1 VGNSIADPAIKIKLM
16 LDQSTAEQVNAE
28 ISKVLQKA
36 VTGAVPVFKK
46 IEEAL
51 TASVSK
57 VDISSQLVRQLETG
71 VKALKKTGGTEELI
85 RQFAELD
92 RAAIRCGDTMVA
104 QSARIAKAIAE
115 AGLSNKNA
123 ITVSGSEDVTKRKQE
138 LEAFVA
144 RAETH
149 AFNELCQESRVIKER
164 EQAIATENKLRNMQ
178 GQFGTPVLEK
188 VDIIGPLTATVKQQQ
203 DRKKEL
209 EAKVDRAYRSAD
221 RDFAAEQEARR
232 QEVRQ
237 FAGEKKLSRIWEA
250 VHQDETTARLKKA
263 EEENI
268 QRLNKKQQALD
279 AGFTPTDIGNNS
291 DGWDPAK
298 RARIEAHSAKYEE
311 AQIQADALVQKTK
324 LARQLERIGE
334 DPAEAFAK
342 LNLSGNTPYRKD
354 MQGQK
359 ILTEEQKFARLRLG
373 NQTAGYSR
381 TGFDSG
387 SREDLAAQQEAL
399 TSEMLDGY
407 GKPKG
412 SKKGAFNAHSFR
424 FVSQQ
429 VGFGIDD
436 AIQSYHYGGV
446 GASARAASNNL
457 TAIAGMGIANP
468 AIAAGTVVALSIATA
483 ALPVVLKQV
492 GIDKV
497 DHAAGASARYGF
509 KASSHL
515 TRGESPVE
523 HLEASSRTL
532 LSGLEDNETEQEK
545 FTKAHEDLR
554 KFKGLNEKFAVGSF
568 MHRRASN
575 FMGAADAAQFN
586 AAYEVIDNFEKTGPK
601 RRTELQL
608 KVDKMRKDNNPANLE
623 KVENLKN
630 TLDAEQNYR
639 STVTDLPSYE
649 KSLKRAASAQIAAI
663 PEDVAPLVR
672 EAKTALINM
681 HLQQSLSQQQKNK
694 QAVKA
699 NRYRKEDLY
708 DEYGTGNPLEQL
720 QQGFKRS
727 KRAIDDNVL
736 LSQQEHENLTRL
748 NRDQAT
754 TKYNRSFQDQM
765 LENLEFTDPIAAKK
779 LQRDRKNEDYDK
791 MLAGGQIAP
800 DDVNRLQQANNVG
813 FARFRARAVDNMLHE
828 NDINN
833 PLGDLGHKF
842 ARAAEDLQQRFDEG
856 EYSNDEKAQMEAN
869 LKRKYEASK
878 RELDKPQGT
887 ERFSADVAVVGS
899 AADNELRARM
909 LGTFTAGGSD
919 DSWKKQTLEEM
930 RRSAL
935 AAEALNRKLEFARLK
950 L

>member
-1 VGNSIADPAIKIKLM
+1 MGNSIADPAIKIKLM
-16 LDQSTAEQVNAE
+16 LEQSTAEQVNAE
-28 ISKVLQKA
+28 INKVLQKA
-36 VTGAVPVFKK
+36 VTGAIPVFKK

-71 VKALKKTGGTEELI
+71 VKALKKTGGTEDLI
-85 RQFAELD
+85 RQFDELS
-92 RAAIRCGDTMVA
+92 RAATRYGDTMVA
-104 QSARIAKAIAE
+104 QSARIAKAVAE
-115 AGLSNKNA
+115 TGISNQKGIVA
-123 ITVSGSEDVTKRKQE
+123 ASIEGGIKRKQE
-138 LEAFVA
+138 LEASVA

-149 AFNELCQESRVIKER
+149 SFNEIRQESRLKKER
-164 EQAIATENKLRNMQ
+164 E
-178 GQFGTPVLEK
+178 
-188 VDIIGPLTATVKQQQ
+188 QQ
-203 DRKKEL
+203 DRKKDL
-209 EAKVDRAYRSAD
+209 EAKVDRAYKSSDQDIAGML
-221 RDFAAEQEARR
+221 AARR

-237 FAGEKKLSRIWEA
+237 FAGEKKLGRIWEA
-250 VHQDETTARLKKA
+250 VHQDEAIENRKNKQRNDAVSRAETYSFEEVRQEARLKK
-263 EEENI
+263 EREENI

-279 AGFTPTDIGNNS
+279 AGFTSTGIGNNS
-291 DGWDPAK
+291 AGWDPAK
-298 RARIEAHSAKYEE
+298 RARIEAQSAKDVAEFE
-311 AQIQADALVQKTK
+311 ADVFVQKTK
-324 LARQLERIGE
+324 TKRAAERDALRFGE

-342 LNLSGNTPYRKD
+342 LDLRGGSPHRKD
-354 MQGQK
+354 LQGQK

-407 GKPKG
+407 GKTRS

-436 AIQSYHYGGV
+436 AVQSYHYGGV

-483 ALPVVLKQV
+483 ALPVVLKQM

-497 DHAAGASARYGF
+497 DYAAGASARYGF
-509 KASSHL
+509 KSSSHL
-515 TRGESPVE
+515 SRGESPVE
-523 HLEASSRTL
+523 HLEASSKAL
-532 LSGLEDNETEQEK
+532 LSGLEDSETEQGR
-545 FTKAHEDLR
+545 FDKAHEDLR
-554 KFKGLNEKFAVGSF
+554 KFKGLNEKFGIGSF

-575 FMGAADAAQFN
+575 FMSAADAAQFN

-630 TLDAEQNYR
+630 TLEAEQNYR
-639 STVTDLPSYE
+639 STVTDLPTYE
-649 KSLKRAASAQIAAI
+649 KSLKRAAAAQIAAI
-663 PEDVAPLVR
+663 PEDAAPLVR

-681 HLQQSLSQQQKNK
+681 HLQQSLSQQQDNR

-736 LSQQEHENLTRL
+736 LSQEEHEKLTKL

-754 TKYNRSFQDQM
+754 TRYNRSFQDQM
-765 LENLEFTDPIAAKK
+765 LENLEFTDPIAARQ

-791 MLAGGQIAP
+791 MLAAGRIAP
-800 DDVNRLQQANNVG
+800 DDVARLQQANNVG
-813 FARFRARAVDNMLHE
+813 FGKFRARAVDDMLHE

-842 ARAAEDLQQRFDEG
+842 ARAAEDLQKRFDEG
-856 EYSNDEKAQMEAN
+856 EYSPDEQAQMEAN

-935 AAEALNRKLEFARLK
+935 AAEALNRKLELARLK